1 MDGTTI
7 RQRTAARARWLAAP
21 LLAAMLLAGC
31 GGGDDAVAPGE
42 NTVLRRGNGQEPGT
56 LDTHLAEGSAALAVL
71 RDLYEGL
78 TAESRTGEV
87 VPGAA
92 ERWEID
98 DGALTYR
105 FFLRRDGRWSN
116 GDPVVA
122 GDFVAGLRRLLDPS
136 TASTYAQILLPLV
149 NAADIIA
156 GDAPVE
162 TLGVEAVDDYTLEIR
177 LERPT
182 PYLLGLLNHPS
193 TFPIHRASL
202 VKHGGA
208 FSRAGNLVSNGPYR
222 LVRWQIGSK
231 ITLERNPFYWDAGS
245 IAYNQVEF
253 YPIEDASVEMNRFR
267 AGELDLTSS
276 VPNSPFDRL
285 VSDFGDEL
293 QTNPYLST
301 YFYVFDTAEAPL
313 DDVRLRQALSMAVDR
328 TVLSELVLGAGQPGA
343 WGLIPPGV
351 ADYESFRYE
360 WSAWP
365 REQQLEEARR
375 LYAAAGYSPDNPL
388 RIEILYNTSDNHRKV
403 AVAIQGMLREH
414 LGVDAALLNQEWKV
428 MLQTRRDRSAWDILR
443 FGWTG
448 DYNDAYTFLEIFQSN
463 SALNPSGFEDAQYDA
478 LLSRA
483 SRESDTAARAQ
494 LLHEAEARIMTQ
506 YPIMPL
512 YFYVARHLVSKRVA
526 GYRGN
531 IMDHIYSR
539 HLRPS
544 DASAAP

>member
-1 MDGTTI
+1 MATVV
-7 RQRTAARARWLAAP
+7 RVLALPLFAAV
-21 LLAAMLLAGC
+21 LLAGC
-31 GGGDDAVAPGE
+31 GGGDRSADGE
-42 NTVLRRGNGQEPGT
+42 TSVLRRGNGQEPGT

-78 TAESRTGEV
+78 TTESRLGEV

-98 DGALTYR
+98 DDALTYR
-105 FFLRRDGRWSN
+105 FYLRRDGRWSN

-122 GDFVAGLRRLLDPS
+122 DDFVAGMRRLLEPA
-136 TASTYAQILLPLV
+136 TASTYAQILLPIA
-149 NAADIIA
+149 NADDVIA

-162 TLGVEAVDDYTLEIR
+162 TLGVRALDEYTLEIS

-202 VKHGGA
+202 AEHGSA
-208 FSRAGNLVSNGPYR
+208 FARAGSLVSNGPYR
-222 LVRWQIGSK
+222 LVSWQIGAN

-245 IAYNQVEF
+245 VAYDAVQF

-276 VPNSPFDRL
+276 VPNTQVERL
-285 VSDFGDEL
+285 VSDFGDEF
-293 QTNPYLST
+293 QSNPYLST
-301 YFYVFDTAEAPL
+301 YFYVFDTAESPL
-313 DDVRLRQALSMAVDR
+313 DDIRLRQALSMAVDR
-328 TVLSELVLGAGQPGA
+328 TALSDVVLGAGQPGA

-351 ADYESFRYE
+351 AAYESFQYE
-360 WSAWP
+360 WRDWP
-365 REQQLEEARR
+365 RPQQLEEARR
-375 LYAAAGYSPDNPL
+375 LYAAAGYGPDNPL
-388 RIEILYNTSDNHRKV
+388 RVEILYNTSDNHRKI
-403 AVAIQGMLREH
+403 AVAIQAMLREH
-414 LGVDAALLNQEWKV
+414 LGVDAVLLNQEWKV

-463 SALNPSGFEDAQYDA
+463 SALNPSGFEDPTYDA
-478 LLSRA
+478 LLNRA
-483 SRESDTAARAQ
+483 SRETDTAARAR
-494 LLHEAEARIMTQ
+494 LLQEAEARIMTQ

-512 YFYVARHLVSKRVA
+512 YFYVARHLVSARVA

-544 DASAAP
+544 GSSTTP